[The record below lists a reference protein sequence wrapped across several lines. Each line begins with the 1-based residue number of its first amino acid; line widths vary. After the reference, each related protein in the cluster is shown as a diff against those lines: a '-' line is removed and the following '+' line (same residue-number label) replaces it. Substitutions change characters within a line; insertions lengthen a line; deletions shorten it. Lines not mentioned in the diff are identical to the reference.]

1 MAEGVTTNKSTT
13 ILGILAIILGMLC
26 MMMPGLTGL
35 SVMTMIGFFVLAGG
49 ILRMF
54 WAFTAGSLGKGMLS
68 FLLGGLTLFGGIL
81 LLAHPLL
88 AAGVLTIVLA
98 LYFIFDGIGEM
109 ILAFIL
115 KPGTGW
121 GWLLFG
127 GIVSIL
133 LGIIIWRQF
142 PLSGVFAIGIL
153 FGIKLFFNGL
163 LMVTGVAQVQQTA
176 DVLDSVE

>member
-1 MAEGVTTNKSTT
+1 
-13 ILGILAIILGMLC
+13 
-26 MMMPGLTGL
+26 
-35 SVMTMIGFFVLAGG
+35 
-49 ILRMF
+49 
-54 WAFTAGSLGKGMLS
+54 
-68 FLLGGLTLFGGIL
+68 
-81 LLAHPLL
+81 
-88 AAGVLTIVLA
+88 
-98 LYFIFDGIGEM
+98 M